1 MSKVTTQERLALK
14 TPEASFLHVLQDEFN
29 FSLRVSRELL
39 ATAQEMLIGSAPAT
53 VVRPGQVRLV
63 VARLNAPFGP
73 PLSETDKVEV
83 TLTVDAGAEDA
94 LVKEQEGTEC
104 LRQGRILRLTE
115 EALEQGGVLTQE
127 DVARALSVDVRT
139 IRRSVKALKA
149 EGHLVQTRGAIKG
162 VGRCQSHKVRIIELW
177 LDREGYDKIS
187 RWVHHSP
194 QSIKRYVSTF
204 LRIVVLH
211 RKGTVVSEMAF
222 LTRSSER
229 LVQEYLAV
237 YEAAMKEPHRREKLE
252 EELARVTVR
261 PGRTPEEQEKGG
273 QK

>member
-1 MSKVTTQERLALK
+1 MSKVTAQDRLALK
-14 TPEASFLHVLQDEFN
+14 TPEASFLHVLQEEFN

-39 ATAQEMLIGSAPAT
+39 ATVQEMLIGSRPSRA
-53 VVRPGQVRLV
+53 VRPGQVRLV
-63 VARLNAPFGP
+63 VAKMSAPFGP
-73 PLSETDKVEV
+73 PLAETDKVEV
-83 TLTVDAGAEDA
+83 TLTVDGGGEDES
-94 LVKEQEGTEC
+94 VKKQEGTER

-127 DVARALSVDVRT
+127 DLGRALSVDVRT

-177 LDREGYDKIS
+177 LDREGYDKIAL
-187 RWVHHSP
+187 WVHHSP

-204 LRIVVLH
+204 LRIVMLY
-211 RKGTVVSEMAF
+211 RKGTAKSEIAF

-229 LVQEYLAV
+229 LVGEYLAV
-237 YEAAMKEPHRREKLE
+237 YETAQHIPHRWEKLE
-252 EELARVTVR
+252 EELARVTVG
-261 PGRTPEEQEKGG
+261 PGLASGPKKGG
-273 QK
+273 AR